1 MPLTLLLTIGLTI
14 VILAV
19 AAGLTARSRRARPA
33 VMGVGLALLPVGLY
47 LTGITQLLADAV
59 LALIDWFMATPW
71 TILTS
76 WGLGLFLGGVVL
88 IAVGVFL
95 PKGRRAVEPS
105 TPTRPA
111 GSAKQPQVAPGPAK
125 PGVAQPP
132 AKSPAAKPGLDPE
145 DAEIEALLRK
155 RGIM

>member
-1 MPLTLLLTIGLTI
+1 MALTLLVTIGLTI

-19 AAGLTARSRRARPA
+19 AAGLTARSHRARPA

-47 LTGITQLLADAV
+47 LTGITQLVADGV
-59 LALIDWFMATPW
+59 RALIDWLMRTPW
-71 TILTS
+71 TTVTS
-76 WGLGLFLGGVVL
+76 WGLGLFLGGVLL

-95 PKGRRAVEPS
+95 PRGRRVTPEVAPS
-105 TPTRPA
+105 PSKAPA
-111 GSAKQPQVAPGPAK
+111 GRPQ
-125 PGVAQPP
+125 VAQPP
-132 AKSPAAKPGLDPE
+132 AKQAPAQPAAKKGVDPE